1 MAPDGEK
8 EPWRNNRSVEEIL
21 GGLFVGLRRPES
33 AGGACGGLGSCWLPL
48 GFEGLL
54 VLGEVLTKA
63 LCQLHSVLF
72 VLLRNRPQISSLM

>member
-21 GGLFVGLRRPES
+21 RGLFVGLRRPES

-54 VLGEVLTKA
+54 VLGEVLT
-63 LCQLHSVLF
+63 
-72 VLLRNRPQISSLM
+72 